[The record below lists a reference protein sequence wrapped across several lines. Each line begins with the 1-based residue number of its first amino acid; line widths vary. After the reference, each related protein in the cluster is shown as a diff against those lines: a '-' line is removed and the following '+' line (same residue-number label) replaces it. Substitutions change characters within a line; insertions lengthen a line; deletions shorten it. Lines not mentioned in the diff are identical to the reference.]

1 MSAELTEGLRL
12 AGSGMGLVFAT
23 LVVLMLILYALGKL
37 FPDESPE
44 EPAGEPAA
52 EQEVTPA
59 AATLEEP
66 APEALEPPPFEAQP
80 APVLAAIPEPQPAAA
95 PAAVAPAARQGV
107 PGAKV
112 AALAVAVYLAMEQE
126 EAHRAVAPAAVVENA
141 ASQTDPLQQQPSSS
155 WSGLGRAALW
165 RSQGR
170 RPPAY
175 GQKPHSAYNP
185 HKGRRT

>member
-66 APEALEPPPFEAQP
+66 APEAIEPPPFEAQP
-80 APVLAAIPEPQPAAA
+80 APVLAATPEPQPAA
-95 PAAVAPAARQGV
+95 APAARQGV

-112 AALAVAVYLAMEQE
+112 AALAVAVYLAMEQGGG
-126 EAHRAVAPAAVVENA
+126 
-141 ASQTDPLQQQPSSS
+141 PSRCSP
-155 WSGLGRAALW
+155 
-165 RSQGR
+165 R
-170 RPPAY
+170 RR
-175 GQKPHSAYNP
+175 G
-185 HKGRRT
+185 